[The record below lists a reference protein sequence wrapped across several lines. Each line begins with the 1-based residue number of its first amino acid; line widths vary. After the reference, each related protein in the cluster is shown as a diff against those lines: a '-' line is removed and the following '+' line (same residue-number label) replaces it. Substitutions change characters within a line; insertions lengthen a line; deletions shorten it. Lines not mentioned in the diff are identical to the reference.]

1 MQFFCEKGLPI
12 SKFTPIEAM
21 INRSFKIISPQGGYK
36 IVVDGQLLAVKPDE
50 DIEKAKTELK
60 ENLNE
65 LELPVIAQ
73 REIEAYF
80 HRVSYWLDAKY
91 GP

>member
-1 MQFFCEKGLPI
+1 M
-12 SKFTPIEAM
+12 
-21 INRSFKIISPQGGYK
+21 
-36 IVVDGQLLAVKPDE
+36 DGQLLAVKPDE